1 MLCTIESLKRILV
14 TQKNN
19 ITIGNTAD
27 DSVSVAN
34 AEQSIR
40 EADVIISGAL
50 RGVYQFPL
58 RNRILLPKTSFS
70 SPKSLV
76 YQPETPRQLVVII
89 NSNTDI
95 EDSGNNGIAITGTDA
110 YSVTFTETLIFNNP
124 GVQVTANYFKTVA
137 TNGIVVGSDIL
148 AISDAYFIILSYD
161 ILNYVS
167 QRLSCYNLYR
177 DVFSNNSPNE
187 LPVAVKEWKTEAYKI
202 LDAIRTKKFTLD
214 NQFAPSDI
222 PQTDRPVYNIPIK
235 FFGCVGVAGLER
247 LEDSDI
253 QACDVNTPHSDDS
266 ENGTG
271 SSEVTVYNQVI
282 IPPGNW
288 TNSTRPAA
296 PYPGQSGWNTESKQ
310 FEGWNETQW
319 VIIG

>member
-1 MLCTIESLKRILV
+1 MLCTIESVKRILE
-14 TQKNN
+14 TQKDN
-19 ITIGNTAD
+19 ITIGNSSD
-27 DSVSVAN
+27 DSITVAN

-40 EADVIISGAL
+40 EADAIISGTL

-58 RNRILLPKTSFS
+58 RNRILLPKTAFS

-76 YQPETPRQLVVII
+76 YQPETPRQLAIII
-89 NSNTDI
+89 NSDEEITVD
-95 EDSGNNGIAITGTDA
+95 GNNGIAITGTDA
-110 YSVTFTETLIFNNP
+110 YGITFTETLIFDKP

-137 TNGIVVGSDIL
+137 TDGIVVGSDIL
-148 AISDAYFIILSYD
+148 AVSDAYFIILSYD

-167 QRLSCYNLYR
+167 QRLSSYNLYR
-177 DVFSNNSPNE
+177 DVFSANSPND
-187 LPVAVKEWKTEAYKI
+187 LPDTVEEWKTEAYKI
-202 LDAIRTKKFTLD
+202 LEAIRTKKFTLD

-222 PQTDRPVYNIPIK
+222 PLVDRPVYNLPVQ
-235 FFGCVGVAGLER
+235 FFECVGVAGIER
-247 LEDSDI
+247 LEDEDT
-253 QACDVNTPHSDDS
+253 QACDANTPHSDDS
-266 ENGTG
+266 EYGSG
-271 SSEVTVYNQVI
+271 SSDVTVYNQVI
-282 IPPGNW
+282 IPPGSW